1 MKKKG
6 RMSYD
11 NFEQGYT
18 RGWPDDLEYGYSRSK
33 KKKKKKMCEK
43 VNGGKTLTRENSH
56 SNEIASI

>member
-33 KKKKKKMCEK
+33 KKKKKED
-43 VNGGKTLTRENSH
+43 V
-56 SNEIASI
+56 